1 MEQTSITK
9 KELDVLD
16 IVQILW
22 ERRRV
27 VVATTLGF
35 LVASLLFT
43 STKSPVYRGELEI
56 FSLDKIDLAGFDA
69 WNERI
74 EVVESFSSQNSKPHT
89 TKVETQT
96 KSSLQSLKVTGKDL
110 EKTFRAQFARK
121 TDLVA
126 ALLEHSSA
134 VQNFNGNELEFNNLL
149 NSLLA
154 KFVLS
159 EDQNGRLFIS
169 TETKDKAET
178 TLILARTLALIST
191 NAKQNIMGSIRSVL
205 DARTVSHE
213 LELKRI
219 DGEFDALT
227 LVYSAKKKR
236 SLAFMREQA
245 SIARKLG
252 LQAPFMASSPVD
264 GQSSIISADWNKLGP
279 FESSYFLQGYE
290 AIEQQIANIQRREDG
305 ENGLFVEGVDT
316 LIIKRAV
323 RCAKCGKTSRSIAG
337 QLL

>member
-1 MEQTSITK
+1 MQK
-9 KELDVLD
+9 
-16 IVQILW
+16 
-22 ERRRV
+22 
-27 VVATTLGF
+27 
-35 LVASLLFT
+35 
-43 STKSPVYRGELEI
+43 
-56 FSLDKIDLAGFDA
+56 
-69 WNERI
+69 
-74 EVVESFSSQNSKPHT
+74 
-89 TKVETQT
+89 
-96 KSSLQSLKVTGKDL
+96 
-110 EKTFRAQFARK
+110 
-121 TDLVA
+121 
-126 ALLEHSSA
+126 
-134 VQNFNGNELEFNNLL
+134 FNGNELEFNNLL

-252 LQAPFMASSPVD
+252 LQAPLWLVL
-264 GQSSIISADWNKLGP
+264 QSMDRVVLSVLTGTKLGP

-316 LIIKRAV
+316 LIIKHAQLDAQNVEKHLAPLLGENSSDPKRFQH
-323 RCAKCGKTSRSIAG
+323 RSR
-337 QLL
+337 